1 MKFFKEVISL
11 LVILALIGTFALLS
25 PFLVLPKARGAIA
38 PDFSSQDFSLQLIPI
53 QVVQTWIL
61 EQQSVSKDI
70 EVQETLKNFSK
81 KIQFKENT
89 GLEGFI
95 YNPFG
100 AVGMYVLAN
109 GQQRYTCY
117 FLAGSNQQSGWLS
130 DQYYAHPNGLFSF
143 NTALTP
149 ALKQHFEAH
158 KIKPSVQIN
167 NTEGNQTDIQLANHK
182 IKWFDKDDETK
193 IKIDNDL
200 FTLKDKVTLN
210 NVNYGKDSVDFSN
223 NWDEIKLFKHNDREY
238 IGIRMSFAP
247 CVGLGCSVDFFLIY
261 DVKTKTKNFFGTFR
275 TDRELELFNYGNDDK
290 IDFVAKTHNGSANGS
305 TPIEY
310 IYELYSMDTNG
321 QFKVQKDSSGL
332 TYQIKHTFFPN
343 DTTKTDK
350 LTEHWITK
358 IK

>member
-1 MKFFKEVISL
+1 MKDKITGINRLLTKKQAQRLIEGLCFEVPFFAKTEKVICHFLAAINQYKMNKLWIIIILTISVSCDNKKTNSATIQQTEKQL
-11 LVILALIGTFALLS
+11 TKAEFLVIET
-25 PFLVLPKARGAIA
+25 AIL
-38 PDFSSQDFSLQLIPI
+38 D
-53 QVVQTWIL
+53 
-61 EQQSVSKDI
+61 K
-70 EVQETLKNFSK
+70 
-81 KIQFKENT
+81 
-89 GLEGFI
+89 
-95 YNPFG
+95 
-100 AVGMYVLAN
+100 
-109 GQQRYTCY
+109 
-117 FLAGSNQQSGWLS
+117 
-130 DQYYAHPNGLFSF
+130 
-143 NTALTP
+143 
-149 ALKQHFEAH
+149 LKQHFEAH

-210 NVNYGKDSVDFSN
+210 NVSYGKDSVDFSN

-275 TDRELELFNYGNDDK
+275 TDRELELFNYGNDEK

>member
-1 MKFFKEVISL
+1 MKDKITSINRLLTKKQVQRIIEGLCFEVRFFAKTEKVICHFRAAINQYKMNKLWIIIILTISVSCDNKKTNSATIQQTEKQL
-11 LVILALIGTFALLS
+11 TKAEFLVIET
-25 PFLVLPKARGAIA
+25 AIL
-38 PDFSSQDFSLQLIPI
+38 D
-53 QVVQTWIL
+53 
-61 EQQSVSKDI
+61 K
-70 EVQETLKNFSK
+70 
-81 KIQFKENT
+81 
-89 GLEGFI
+89 
-95 YNPFG
+95 
-100 AVGMYVLAN
+100 
-109 GQQRYTCY
+109 
-117 FLAGSNQQSGWLS
+117 
-130 DQYYAHPNGLFSF
+130 
-143 NTALTP
+143 
-149 ALKQHFEAH
+149 LKQHFEAH

-210 NVNYGKDSVDFSN
+210 NVSYGKVSVDFSN
-223 NWDEIKLFKHNDREY
+223 NWDEIKLFKHNNREY

-275 TDRELELFNYGNDDK
+275 TDRELELFNYGNDEK

-343 DTTKTDK
+343 DTTKADK

>member
-1 MKFFKEVISL
+1 MNKLWIIIILTISVSCDNKKPNSATIQQTEKQL
-11 LVILALIGTFALLS
+11 TKAEFLVIET
-25 PFLVLPKARGAIA
+25 AIL
-38 PDFSSQDFSLQLIPI
+38 D
-53 QVVQTWIL
+53 
-61 EQQSVSKDI
+61 K
-70 EVQETLKNFSK
+70 
-81 KIQFKENT
+81 
-89 GLEGFI
+89 
-95 YNPFG
+95 
-100 AVGMYVLAN
+100 
-109 GQQRYTCY
+109 
-117 FLAGSNQQSGWLS
+117 
-130 DQYYAHPNGLFSF
+130 
-143 NTALTP
+143 
-149 ALKQHFEAH
+149 LKQHFEAH

-210 NVNYGKDSVDFSN
+210 NVSYGKDSVDFSN

-275 TDRELELFNYGNDDK
+275 TDRELELFNYGNDEK

>member
-1 MKFFKEVISL
+1 MKDKITGINRLLTKKQAQRLIEGLCFEVRFFAKTEKVICHFLAAINQYKMNKLWIIIILTISVSCDNKKTNSATIQQTEKQL
-11 LVILALIGTFALLS
+11 TKAEFLVIET
-25 PFLVLPKARGAIA
+25 AIL
-38 PDFSSQDFSLQLIPI
+38 D
-53 QVVQTWIL
+53 
-61 EQQSVSKDI
+61 K
-70 EVQETLKNFSK
+70 
-81 KIQFKENT
+81 
-89 GLEGFI
+89 
-95 YNPFG
+95 
-100 AVGMYVLAN
+100 
-109 GQQRYTCY
+109 
-117 FLAGSNQQSGWLS
+117 
-130 DQYYAHPNGLFSF
+130 
-143 NTALTP
+143 
-149 ALKQHFEAH
+149 LKQHFEAH

-210 NVNYGKDSVDFSN
+210 NVSYGKDSVDFSN

-275 TDRELELFNYGNDDK
+275 TDRELELFNYGNDEK

>member
-1 MKFFKEVISL
+1 VNTNSENQNRQESRPHNRLWAKKQAQRLIEGLCFEFRFFAKTEKVICHFLAAINQYKMNKLWIIIILTISVSCDNKKTNSATIQQTEKQL
-11 LVILALIGTFALLS
+11 TKAEFLVIET
-25 PFLVLPKARGAIA
+25 AIL
-38 PDFSSQDFSLQLIPI
+38 D
-53 QVVQTWIL
+53 
-61 EQQSVSKDI
+61 K
-70 EVQETLKNFSK
+70 
-81 KIQFKENT
+81 
-89 GLEGFI
+89 
-95 YNPFG
+95 
-100 AVGMYVLAN
+100 
-109 GQQRYTCY
+109 
-117 FLAGSNQQSGWLS
+117 
-130 DQYYAHPNGLFSF
+130 
-143 NTALTP
+143 
-149 ALKQHFEAH
+149 LKQHFEAH

-210 NVNYGKDSVDFSN
+210 NVSYGKVSVDFSN
-223 NWDEIKLFKHNDREY
+223 NWDEIKLFKHNNREY

-275 TDRELELFNYGNDDK
+275 TDRELELFNYGNDEK

-332 TYQIKHTFFPN
+332 TYQIKHTSFPN

>member
-1 MKFFKEVISL
+1 MKDKITGINRLWAKKQAQRLIEGLCFEVRFFAKPEKVICHFLAAINQYKMNKLWIIIILTISVSCDNKKTNSATIQQTEKQL
-11 LVILALIGTFALLS
+11 TKSEFLVIET
-25 PFLVLPKARGAIA
+25 AIL
-38 PDFSSQDFSLQLIPI
+38 D
-53 QVVQTWIL
+53 
-61 EQQSVSKDI
+61 K
-70 EVQETLKNFSK
+70 
-81 KIQFKENT
+81 
-89 GLEGFI
+89 
-95 YNPFG
+95 
-100 AVGMYVLAN
+100 
-109 GQQRYTCY
+109 
-117 FLAGSNQQSGWLS
+117 
-130 DQYYAHPNGLFSF
+130 
-143 NTALTP
+143 
-149 ALKQHFEAH
+149 LKQHFEAH

-210 NVNYGKDSVDFSN
+210 NVSYGKVSVDFSN
-223 NWDEIKLFKHNDREY
+223 NWDEIKLFKHNNREY

-275 TDRELELFNYGNDDK
+275 TDRELELFNYGNDEK

-343 DTTKTDK
+343 DTTKADK

>member
-1 MKFFKEVISL
+1 MNKLWIIIILTISVSCDNKKTNSATIQQIEKQL
-11 LVILALIGTFALLS
+11 TKAEFLVIET
-25 PFLVLPKARGAIA
+25 AIL
-38 PDFSSQDFSLQLIPI
+38 D
-53 QVVQTWIL
+53 
-61 EQQSVSKDI
+61 K
-70 EVQETLKNFSK
+70 
-81 KIQFKENT
+81 
-89 GLEGFI
+89 
-95 YNPFG
+95 
-100 AVGMYVLAN
+100 
-109 GQQRYTCY
+109 
-117 FLAGSNQQSGWLS
+117 
-130 DQYYAHPNGLFSF
+130 
-143 NTALTP
+143 
-149 ALKQHFEAH
+149 LKQHFEAH

-210 NVNYGKDSVDFSN
+210 NVSYGKDSVDFSN

-275 TDRELELFNYGNDDK
+275 TDRELELFNYGNDEK

-305 TPIEY
+305 TPIER

-321 QFKVQKDSSGL
+321 QFKVQKDAGGL
-332 TYQIKHTFFPN
+332 TYQIKHTAFPN

>member
-1 MKFFKEVISL
+1 MKDKITGISRLLTKKQAQRLIEGLCFEVRFFAKTEKVICHFLAAINQYKMNKLWIIIILTISVSCDNKKTNSATIQQTEKQL
-11 LVILALIGTFALLS
+11 TKAEFLVIET
-25 PFLVLPKARGAIA
+25 AIL
-38 PDFSSQDFSLQLIPI
+38 D
-53 QVVQTWIL
+53 
-61 EQQSVSKDI
+61 K
-70 EVQETLKNFSK
+70 
-81 KIQFKENT
+81 
-89 GLEGFI
+89 
-95 YNPFG
+95 
-100 AVGMYVLAN
+100 
-109 GQQRYTCY
+109 
-117 FLAGSNQQSGWLS
+117 
-130 DQYYAHPNGLFSF
+130 
-143 NTALTP
+143 
-149 ALKQHFEAH
+149 LKQHFEAH

-223 NWDEIKLFKHNDREY
+223 NWDEIKLYKHNDREY

-305 TPIEY
+305 TPIER

>member
-1 MKFFKEVISL
+1 MKDKITGINRLLTKKQAQRLIEGLCFEVRFFAKTEKVICHFLAAINQYKMNKLWIIIILTISVSCDNKKTNSATIQQTEKQL
-11 LVILALIGTFALLS
+11 TKAEFLVIET
-25 PFLVLPKARGAIA
+25 AIL
-38 PDFSSQDFSLQLIPI
+38 D
-53 QVVQTWIL
+53 
-61 EQQSVSKDI
+61 K
-70 EVQETLKNFSK
+70 
-81 KIQFKENT
+81 
-89 GLEGFI
+89 
-95 YNPFG
+95 
-100 AVGMYVLAN
+100 
-109 GQQRYTCY
+109 
-117 FLAGSNQQSGWLS
+117 
-130 DQYYAHPNGLFSF
+130 
-143 NTALTP
+143 
-149 ALKQHFEAH
+149 LKQHFEAH

-223 NWDEIKLFKHNDREY
+223 NWDEIKLYKHNDREY

-305 TPIEY
+305 TPIER

>member
-1 MKFFKEVISL
+1 MNKLWIIIILTISVSCDNKKPNSATIQQTEKHL
-11 LVILALIGTFALLS
+11 TKAEFLVIET
-25 PFLVLPKARGAIA
+25 AIL
-38 PDFSSQDFSLQLIPI
+38 D
-53 QVVQTWIL
+53 
-61 EQQSVSKDI
+61 K
-70 EVQETLKNFSK
+70 
-81 KIQFKENT
+81 
-89 GLEGFI
+89 
-95 YNPFG
+95 
-100 AVGMYVLAN
+100 
-109 GQQRYTCY
+109 
-117 FLAGSNQQSGWLS
+117 
-130 DQYYAHPNGLFSF
+130 
-143 NTALTP
+143 
-149 ALKQHFEAH
+149 LKQHFEDH

-210 NVNYGKDSVDFSN
+210 NVSYGKDSVDFSN
-223 NWDEIKLFKHNDREY
+223 NWDEIKLFKHKDREY

-290 IDFVAKTHNGSANGS
+290 IDFVAKTHNGSAHGS
-305 TPIEY
+305 TPIER

-321 QFKVQKDSSGL
+321 QFKVQKDAGGL
-332 TYQIKHTFFPN
+332 TYQIKHTAFPN

>member
-1 MKFFKEVISL
+1 MKDKITGINRLWAKKQAQRLIEGLCFEVRFFAKTEKVICHFLAAINQYKMNKLWIIIILTISVSCDNKKTNSATIQQTEKQL
-11 LVILALIGTFALLS
+11 TKAEFLVIET
-25 PFLVLPKARGAIA
+25 AIL
-38 PDFSSQDFSLQLIPI
+38 D
-53 QVVQTWIL
+53 
-61 EQQSVSKDI
+61 K
-70 EVQETLKNFSK
+70 
-81 KIQFKENT
+81 
-89 GLEGFI
+89 
-95 YNPFG
+95 
-100 AVGMYVLAN
+100 
-109 GQQRYTCY
+109 
-117 FLAGSNQQSGWLS
+117 
-130 DQYYAHPNGLFSF
+130 
-143 NTALTP
+143 
-149 ALKQHFEAH
+149 LKQHFEAH

-210 NVNYGKDSVDFSN
+210 NVNYGKDPVDFSN
-223 NWDEIKLFKHNDREY
+223 NWDEIKLFKHNNREY

-275 TDRELELFNYGNDDK
+275 TDRELELFNYGNDEK

-305 TPIEY
+305 TPIER

-343 DTTKTDK
+343 DTTKADK

>member
-1 MKFFKEVISL
+1 MNKLWIIIILTISVSCDNKKTNSATIQQTEKQL
-11 LVILALIGTFALLS
+11 TKAEFLVIET
-25 PFLVLPKARGAIA
+25 AIL
-38 PDFSSQDFSLQLIPI
+38 D
-53 QVVQTWIL
+53 
-61 EQQSVSKDI
+61 K
-70 EVQETLKNFSK
+70 
-81 KIQFKENT
+81 
-89 GLEGFI
+89 
-95 YNPFG
+95 
-100 AVGMYVLAN
+100 
-109 GQQRYTCY
+109 
-117 FLAGSNQQSGWLS
+117 
-130 DQYYAHPNGLFSF
+130 
-143 NTALTP
+143 
-149 ALKQHFEAH
+149 LKQHFEAH

-210 NVNYGKDSVDFSN
+210 NVNYGKVSVDFSN

-275 TDRELELFNYGNDDK
+275 TDRELELFNYGNDEK

-305 TPIEY
+305 TPIEH

>member
-1 MKFFKEVISL
+1 MKDKITGINRLWAKKQAQRLIEGLCFEVRFFAKPEKVICHFRAAINQYKMNKLWIIIILTISVSCDNKKTNSATIQQTEKQL
-11 LVILALIGTFALLS
+11 TKAEFLVIET
-25 PFLVLPKARGAIA
+25 AIL
-38 PDFSSQDFSLQLIPI
+38 D
-53 QVVQTWIL
+53 
-61 EQQSVSKDI
+61 K
-70 EVQETLKNFSK
+70 
-81 KIQFKENT
+81 
-89 GLEGFI
+89 
-95 YNPFG
+95 
-100 AVGMYVLAN
+100 
-109 GQQRYTCY
+109 
-117 FLAGSNQQSGWLS
+117 
-130 DQYYAHPNGLFSF
+130 
-143 NTALTP
+143 
-149 ALKQHFEAH
+149 LKQHFEAH

-210 NVNYGKDSVDFSN
+210 NVSYGKVSVDFSN

>member
-1 MKFFKEVISL
+1 MNTNSENQNRQESRPHNRLWAKKQAQRLIEGLCFEVRFFAKTEKVICHFLAAINQYKMNKLWIIIILTISVSCDNKKTNSATIQQTEKQL
-11 LVILALIGTFALLS
+11 TKAEFLVIET
-25 PFLVLPKARGAIA
+25 AIL
-38 PDFSSQDFSLQLIPI
+38 D
-53 QVVQTWIL
+53 
-61 EQQSVSKDI
+61 K
-70 EVQETLKNFSK
+70 
-81 KIQFKENT
+81 
-89 GLEGFI
+89 
-95 YNPFG
+95 
-100 AVGMYVLAN
+100 
-109 GQQRYTCY
+109 
-117 FLAGSNQQSGWLS
+117 
-130 DQYYAHPNGLFSF
+130 
-143 NTALTP
+143 
-149 ALKQHFEAH
+149 LKQHFEAH

-210 NVNYGKDSVDFSN
+210 NVSYGKVSVDFSN
-223 NWDEIKLFKHNDREY
+223 NWDEIKLFKHNNREY

-275 TDRELELFNYGNDDK
+275 TDRELELFNYGNDEK

-343 DTTKTDK
+343 DTTKADK

>member
-1 MKFFKEVISL
+1 MLF
-11 LVILALIGTFALLS
+11 LITNQSNCFTL
-25 PFLVLPKARGAIA
+25 FVLKLGG
-38 PDFSSQDFSLQLIPI
+38 D
-53 QVVQTWIL
+53 T
-61 EQQSVSKDI
+61 
-70 EVQETLKNFSK
+70 
-81 KIQFKENT
+81 
-89 GLEGFI
+89 
-95 YNPFG
+95 
-100 AVGMYVLAN
+100 
-109 GQQRYTCY
+109 
-117 FLAGSNQQSGWLS
+117 
-130 DQYYAHPNGLFSF
+130 
-143 NTALTP
+143 
-149 ALKQHFEAH
+149 
-158 KIKPSVQIN
+158 N

-210 NVNYGKDSVDFSN
+210 NVSYGKVSVDFSN
-223 NWDEIKLFKHNDREY
+223 NWDEIKLFKHNNREY
-238 IGIRMSFAP
+238 IGIRMSFTP

-275 TDRELELFNYGNDDK
+275 TDRELELFNYGNDEK

-305 TPIEY
+305 TPIER

-343 DTTKTDK
+343 DTTKADK

>member
-1 MKFFKEVISL
+1 MKDKITGINRLWAKKQAQRLIEGLCFEVRFFAKPENVTCHFRAAINQYKMNKLWIIIILTISVSCDNKKTNSATIQQTEKQL
-11 LVILALIGTFALLS
+11 TKSEFLVIET
-25 PFLVLPKARGAIA
+25 AIL
-38 PDFSSQDFSLQLIPI
+38 D
-53 QVVQTWIL
+53 
-61 EQQSVSKDI
+61 K
-70 EVQETLKNFSK
+70 
-81 KIQFKENT
+81 
-89 GLEGFI
+89 
-95 YNPFG
+95 
-100 AVGMYVLAN
+100 
-109 GQQRYTCY
+109 
-117 FLAGSNQQSGWLS
+117 
-130 DQYYAHPNGLFSF
+130 
-143 NTALTP
+143 
-149 ALKQHFEAH
+149 LKQHFEAH

-210 NVNYGKDSVDFSN
+210 NVSYGKVSVDFSN
-223 NWDEIKLFKHNDREY
+223 NWDEIKLFKHNNREY

-275 TDRELELFNYGNDDK
+275 TDRELELFNYGNDEK

-332 TYQIKHTFFPN
+332 TYQIKHTYFPN

>member
-1 MKFFKEVISL
+1 MKDKITGINRLLTKKQAQRLIEGLCFEVRFFAKTEKVICHFLAAINQYKMNKLWIIIILTISVSCDNKKTNSATIQQTEKQL
-11 LVILALIGTFALLS
+11 TKAEFLVIET
-25 PFLVLPKARGAIA
+25 AIL
-38 PDFSSQDFSLQLIPI
+38 D
-53 QVVQTWIL
+53 
-61 EQQSVSKDI
+61 K
-70 EVQETLKNFSK
+70 
-81 KIQFKENT
+81 
-89 GLEGFI
+89 
-95 YNPFG
+95 
-100 AVGMYVLAN
+100 
-109 GQQRYTCY
+109 
-117 FLAGSNQQSGWLS
+117 
-130 DQYYAHPNGLFSF
+130 
-143 NTALTP
+143 
-149 ALKQHFEAH
+149 LKQHFEAH

-223 NWDEIKLFKHNDREY
+223 NWDEIKLYKHNDREY

-261 DVKTKTKNFFGTFR
+261 DVKTKTKNFFGTYR

-305 TPIEY
+305 TPIER

>member
-1 MKFFKEVISL
+1 MNTNSENQNRQESRPHNRLWAKKQAQRLIEGLCCEIRFFAKPENVTCHSLAAINQYKMNKLWIIIILTISVSCDNKKTNSATIQQTEKQL
-11 LVILALIGTFALLS
+11 TKAEFLVIET
-25 PFLVLPKARGAIA
+25 AIL
-38 PDFSSQDFSLQLIPI
+38 D
-53 QVVQTWIL
+53 
-61 EQQSVSKDI
+61 K
-70 EVQETLKNFSK
+70 
-81 KIQFKENT
+81 
-89 GLEGFI
+89 
-95 YNPFG
+95 
-100 AVGMYVLAN
+100 
-109 GQQRYTCY
+109 
-117 FLAGSNQQSGWLS
+117 
-130 DQYYAHPNGLFSF
+130 
-143 NTALTP
+143 
-149 ALKQHFEAH
+149 LKQHFEAH

-210 NVNYGKDSVDFSN
+210 NVSYGKVSVDFSN
-223 NWDEIKLFKHNDREY
+223 NWDEIKLFKHNNREY

-275 TDRELELFNYGNDDK
+275 TDRELELFNYGNDEK

-305 TPIEY
+305 TPIER

-332 TYQIKHTFFPN
+332 TYQIKHTSFPN

>member
-1 MKFFKEVISL
+1 MNKLWIIIILTISVSCDNKKTNSATIQQTEKQL
-11 LVILALIGTFALLS
+11 TKAEFLVIET
-25 PFLVLPKARGAIA
+25 AIL
-38 PDFSSQDFSLQLIPI
+38 D
-53 QVVQTWIL
+53 
-61 EQQSVSKDI
+61 K
-70 EVQETLKNFSK
+70 
-81 KIQFKENT
+81 
-89 GLEGFI
+89 
-95 YNPFG
+95 
-100 AVGMYVLAN
+100 
-109 GQQRYTCY
+109 
-117 FLAGSNQQSGWLS
+117 
-130 DQYYAHPNGLFSF
+130 
-143 NTALTP
+143 
-149 ALKQHFEAH
+149 LKQHFEAH

-210 NVNYGKDSVDFSN
+210 NVSYGKVSVDFSN
-223 NWDEIKLFKHNDREY
+223 NWDEIKLFKHNNREY

-275 TDRELELFNYGNDDK
+275 TDRELELFNYGNDEK

-343 DTTKTDK
+343 DTTKADK